1 MPSGSRLAHAGT
13 VISATGSITR
23 PDVTPGDSAGSA
35 PLADIA
41 AAAVDAFYFKPTK
54 AVFRALELGT
64 YRARAVRLE
73 APVLD
78 LGCGDGSMAGL
89 LRRCGLLPEPPAWGL
104 EIGEADVRAARRR
117 AVHRAVLR
125 GDAYRL
131 PFADGS
137 FRTVL
142 ANGVLC
148 SLPGTLEPALAEV
161 RRVLAPVGSFVAT
174 VPTLR
179 ARDYCWPPLAL
190 AAVAPRLR
198 ERMVARYE
206 RRIQHLIMLGL
217 GDWTRAFREA
227 GFDVGTVAPF
237 YGARAGAACAVL
249 ATQPVRVLSA
259 LRVAPGLGRRLIGL
273 CLTRTVHAL
282 AAADAATGE
291 DEAGYLLIEARKA

>member
-1 MPSGSRLAHAGT
+1 MYAPSEPRAGTIGRATLVAGSTFPSG
-13 VISATGSITR
+13 GSG
-23 PDVTPGDSAGSA
+23 TPGV
-35 PLADIA
+35 ADIA
-41 AAAVDAFYFKPTK
+41 EAAVDVFYFKPTK
-54 AVFRALELGT
+54 AIFRALELGT

-89 LRRCGLLPEPPAWGL
+89 LRRCGPLAERPAWGL

-117 AVHRAVLR
+117 GQHRAVLR

-148 SLPGTLEPALAEV
+148 SLPGALEPALAEV
-161 RRVLAPVGSFVAT
+161 RRVLAPGGSFVAT

-198 ERMVARYE
+198 ERLVARYE
-206 RRIQHLIMLGL
+206 RRIEHRIMLDLAG
-217 GDWTRAFREA
+217 WTGVVRAA
-227 GFDVGTVAPF
+227 GFDLATVAPF
-237 YGARAGAACAVL
+237 YGARAGAICGVL
-249 ATQPVRVLSA
+249 ATQP
-259 LRVAPGLGRRLIGL
+259 
-273 CLTRTVHAL
+273 
-282 AAADAATGE
+282 
-291 DEAGYLLIEARKA
+291 